1 MGRGGV
7 RAAHGSHRR
16 DQLSLLGLLS
26 LLVQLRR
33 PTPQLPHR
41 GERTTAASQARAARR
56 GFRYR
61 IGIPD
66 RVRAMT
72 SRWISLVPS
81 KMV

>member
-7 RAAHGSHRR
+7 RTAHGSHRR
-16 DQLSLLGLLS
+16 DQLSLLGFLI
-26 LLVQLRR
+26 QLRR
-33 PTPQLPHR
+33 PTAQLPHR
-41 GERTTAASQARAARR
+41 GERTTAVSRVRAARR